1 MASLYTIIAKRV
13 PAGIRKNI
21 LEEQFI
27 DKATNVDVKGT
38 PMEYLFD
45 VYEEFID
52 ANGEHDDWNCH
63 LCREHILHEWRK
75 LKPYL
80 EELQSTKHA

>member
-1 MASLYTIIAKRV
+1 MIDWDLIAAKKI
-13 PAGIRKNI
+13 PAPIRKKILAEGIIDRACNI
-21 LEEQFI
+21 HEP
-27 DKATNVDVKGT
+27 GT

-52 ANGEHDDWNCH
+52 ASGEHDDWTCWR
-63 LCREHILHEWRK
+63 CREHILTHFRK

-80 EELQSTKHA
+80 T